1 MDDLWRRDADG
12 GAAMKRVRPV
22 FLWLAR
28 LAVAALF
35 LGACVAKIRDPESFA
50 LAVNRYRLL
59 PGGLVNALALLLP
72 WVEFTSGLAVLAGPP
87 RWRAAGAL
95 LILGMLGVF
104 TLAISLNLA
113 RGIEASCGCFST
125 RADAA
130 VSDVWNLV
138 RNGALLWL
146 ALATFL
152 DAFRRATAAP
162 PDPEKP

>member
-1 MDDLWRRDADG
+1 MR
-12 GAAMKRVRPV
+12 RVRPV
-22 FLWLAR
+22 FIGLAR

-35 LGACVAKIRDPESFA
+35 LGACIAKIRDPEAFA

-59 PGGLVNALALLLP
+59 PGELVNAMALLLP
-72 WVEFTSGLAVLAGPP
+72 WIEFMAGLAVLAAPA
-87 RWRAAGAL
+87 RWRAAGAG

-130 VSDVWNLV
+130 VSDIWNLV
-138 RNGALLWL
+138 RNGALIWL
-146 ALATFL
+146 SLAVFL
-152 DAFRRATAAP
+152 DAFRRAATPPAA
-162 PDPEKP
+162 PEKP

>member
-1 MDDLWRRDADG
+1 
-12 GAAMKRVRPV
+12 MKRTRPV

-35 LGACVAKIRDPESFA
+35 LGACLAKIRDPEAFA

-59 PGGLVNALALLLP
+59 PGEWVNLVAIVMP
-72 WVEFTSGLAVLAGPP
+72 WIELTCGLAVLAAPA

-95 LILGMLGVF
+95 LIAGMLATF
-104 TLAISLNLA
+104 TVAISLNLL

-130 VSDVWNLV
+130 VSNGWNLV
-138 RNGALLWL
+138 RNGALIWL
-146 ALATFL
+146 ALAAFL
-152 DAFRRATAAP
+152 DAFRRASPRPAP
-162 PDPEKP
+162 ESP